1 MNRKGQL
8 GQIITSF
15 PVLLLVLVIM
25 VLFVIV
31 AGFISAFGG
40 VEESVSVHGIEEIN
54 SKILLEMFLGDYVL
68 VDGKKEK
75 IEDAILEMSNSGLIV
90 KGELAK
96 LIKQRFGE
104 KYDCREG
111 NNLLIFLSESGKG
124 VPDFSERAY
133 VEEVDYDLPVNY
145 LEVSY
150 ADLSEGFSKKELED
164 RWFIATKG
172 NIKC

>member
-68 VDGKKEK
+68 VDGEKETV
-75 IEDAILEMSNSGLIV
+75 EDAILEMSNSGLIV

-111 NNLLIFLSESGKG
+111 NNLLIFLSKSGKG